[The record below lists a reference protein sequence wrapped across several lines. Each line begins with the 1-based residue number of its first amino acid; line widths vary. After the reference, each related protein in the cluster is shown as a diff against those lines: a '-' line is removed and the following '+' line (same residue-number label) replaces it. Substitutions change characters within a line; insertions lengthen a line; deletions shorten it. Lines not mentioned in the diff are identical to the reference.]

1 MVENSPA
8 CGIAPGCF
16 SLRNS
21 AQPGLALQSTIH
33 SSTALTLSPTW
44 SHRLDSNQR
53 AFSGQKIGTSAL
65 TILTDLQTSVGRD
78 FRQSPSSIL
87 ASEQPDAL
95 RSEPLFGK
103 PRELLERLI
112 AGVAE

>member
-1 MVENSPA
+1 
-8 CGIAPGCF
+8 
-16 SLRNS
+16 
-21 AQPGLALQSTIH
+21 
-33 SSTALTLSPTW
+33 
-44 SHRLDSNQR
+44 
-53 AFSGQKIGTSAL
+53 
-65 TILTDLQTSVGRD
+65 LTDLQTSVGRD